1 MKFQNLFI
9 YITKVKIPPK
19 PDSKLYLPALAQIVS
34 NAFLAAVQKLSPVKA
49 IYIKIQ
55 IYIINTYIYAFLLRN
70 SINRSKHA
78 NIQEM

>member
-1 MKFQNLFI
+1 VNTKYDI
-9 YITKVKIPPK
+9 ITVRALINSLPIKVKIPPK

-49 IYIKIQ
+49 IYI
-55 IYIINTYIYAFLLRN
+55 YAFLLRN